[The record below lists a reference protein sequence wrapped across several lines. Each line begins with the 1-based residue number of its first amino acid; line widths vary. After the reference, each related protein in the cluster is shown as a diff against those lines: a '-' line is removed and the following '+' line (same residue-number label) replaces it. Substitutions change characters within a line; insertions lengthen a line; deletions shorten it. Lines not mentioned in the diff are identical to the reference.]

1 MISWSHFMHIF
12 SIPGYNSEWV
22 CVIPVFSIQWR
33 ILLKWFLS
41 LLVLKNSFFLYG
53 PTPSSSKFAM
63 ETLMK
68 FDWHYSV
75 KQWLTLPGNQKLKQ
89 AKVKLYDFEECKN
102 IWKEEKV
109 MNARRPILAKNVC
122 AGPPH
127 IFEVVYWII

>member
-1 MISWSHFMHIF
+1 
-12 SIPGYNSEWV
+12 
-22 CVIPVFSIQWR
+22 
-33 ILLKWFLS
+33 
-41 LLVLKNSFFLYG
+41 
-53 PTPSSSKFAM
+53 M

-109 MNARRPILAKNVC
+109 IMKRRPILAKNVC

-127 IFEVVYWII
+127 IFEVVYWIISNFWCKTKHTRLYTNLENEYCATKE